1 MDDYLVNSTGL
12 SVNEDESPVTT
23 VPPSVNTTTSNTG
36 TTQEGDPG
44 VSGTPK
50 PTVRKN
56 PLSAFASYNYQLS
69 LYMITPDAY
78 DKFVTEGRK
87 NINTANDANGGAGAY
102 LICQNGGINST
113 EKRAAGFENFD
124 YYIDNLQIKS
134 KVSPNATMSP
144 AINYEMSFQIIEP
157 YGFSLVSKL
166 KQASNQIVQYSQ
178 TKNIKDLRN
187 GSRQFFVLGIKFL
200 GYDIDGNLMAKTN
213 NTFNRYYDIVFTEF
227 KFDLDGKATVYSIT
241 AASMPSSIAM
251 GSKRGVV
258 DKGAP
263 LTGNKV
269 GELIRSLMTKLNN
282 DQQSLEDTGAIT
294 KGCKC
299 TYVVEFR
306 GPGVDQIENA
316 TIVSEADLD
325 KSKWPMT
332 NGKKTSAQVNDK
344 EAVTSTPNSNARQ
357 INISHATP
365 IVQAI
370 GQIISQSSYLTDG
383 LKKVYSTDIDPNPKT
398 GEIEAIENASNKK
411 LRWYNISSVLT
422 EAAWDPLLKDFAYK
436 ITYIIVPYEIPIILS
451 AYADRT
457 TPYYGPAKRY
467 EYWYTGQNSEVI
479 RYKQSLNNAYFT
491 VSLGT
496 DNVSSTSTGGGAD
509 VPVNTQGKRQSTPRQ
524 GKLDIGY
531 EAQNSITTSLYDPA
545 AWASA
550 KVEILGDPDW
560 LSGEPPG
567 DPALYTP
574 FQDTDFRVDFSGGQ
588 TFIEI
593 DFKEALDYSHS
604 TGTLSINEDIIFW
617 DYPPEIKKKVQGIS
631 YRVLEIVHNFKNG
644 KFTQELTCGINTFG
658 FENGYQGSEREANDR
673 AREQENQSDAETRR
687 LASKAPVGLVP
698 DSPPPSGV
706 TNGNLS
712 NPTKNT
718 TVNNQ
723 ETINSKN
730 GPVSNDDSDAGGTS
744 LGYTSVAVAGR
755 ER

>member
-1 MDDYLVNSTGL
+1 MATNPETGQ
-12 SVNEDESPVTT
+12 EYTPVTT
-23 VPPSVNTTTSNTG
+23 
-36 TTQEGDPG
+36 QAGDPG
-44 VSGTPK
+44 VTGTPN

-56 PLSAFASYNYQLS
+56 PLSDFASYNYQLS

-87 NINTANDANGGAGAY
+87 NINTSNEPGGGAGAY

-113 EKRAAGFENFD
+113 EKRATGFENFD
-124 YYIDNLQIKS
+124 FYIDNLQIKS

-144 AINYEMSFQIIEP
+144 AINYEMTFQIIEP
-157 YGFSLVSKL
+157 YGFSFITNLKL
-166 KQASNQIVQYSQ
+166 ASNQITQYSQ

-200 GYDIDGNLMAKTN
+200 GYDIDGNLMADVGKT
-213 NTFNRYYDIVFTEF
+213 FERYYDIVFTEF
-227 KFDLDGKATVYSIT
+227 KFDLDGKATVYNIT
-241 AASMPSSIAM
+241 AASMPSSVAM
-251 GSKRGVV
+251 GTKRGMV

-269 GELIRSLMTKLNN
+269 GDLIRSLMSKLNG
-282 DQQSLEDTGAIT
+282 DQQALEDSGAIT
-294 KGCKC
+294 KGCKN
-299 TYVVEFR
+299 TYAVEFR

-316 TIVSEADLD
+316 TIVSKADLD

-332 NGKKTSAQVNDK
+332 NGKTTSTQVNDK
-344 EAVTSTPNSNARQ
+344 EAVKSSPNSNDRQ
-357 INISHATP
+357 INIAHATP

-370 GQIISQSSYLTDG
+370 GQIISQSSYLSDG
-383 LKKVYSTDIDPNPKT
+383 LKKVYTTEVDPNPKT
-398 GEIEAIENASNKK
+398 GDIEAIENASNKK
-411 LRWYNISSVLT
+411 LRWFNVSSVLT
-422 EAAWDPLLKDFAYK
+422 EAAWDPKLKDFAYK

-467 EYWYTGQNSEVI
+467 EYWYTGKNSEVI

-496 DNVSSTSTGGGAD
+496 ENVSSTSTGGGAD

-524 GKLDIGY
+524 GKLGEGY
-531 EAQNSITTSLYDPA
+531 EAENSVTTNLYDPA

-567 DPALYTP
+567 DPALYKP

-604 TGTLSINEDIIFW
+604 TGTLSINEDILFW

-658 FENGYQGSEREANDR
+658 FENGYTGSQRETADR
-673 AREQENQSDAETRR
+673 ARSQENQSDAETRR
-687 LASKAPVGLVP
+687 LASKAPVGLVS
-698 DSPPPSGV
+698 DSPPPNRD
-706 TNGNLS
+706 TNGNLN
-712 NPTKNT
+712 NPTRNT
-718 TVNNQ
+718 VVNNQ
-723 ETINSKN
+723 ETINTNN
-730 GPVSNDDSDAGGTS
+730 GPVANDDSGSRPLSSGTTPTT
-744 LGYTSVAVAGR
+744 GAGR
-755 ER
+755 EN